1 MLLYMSQH
9 NCEYLYLSD
18 DQAIIGAGR
27 VEWNNI
33 PTISQSTRECYITA
47 VRLNV
52 LFTGVQTHNDIIV
65 KTSIPTMNYTSTDNG
80 QPLVAVLHSDDSKLF
95 DLNIDNPIH
104 LLSNDNI
111 KSFKLTLLQ
120 TDESATGTPS
130 ACNILLKLDYV
141 DQERQTDR
149 YLSELPKHL

>member
-52 LFTGVQTHNDIIV
+52 LFTGVQTHNDVIV

-120 TDESATGTPS
+120 TDETATGTPS